1 MVYKM
6 LFHVRFPTLLLLF
19 IDRRKNKIKK
29 ILTNSVKNTDVLFEL
44 SDVKVDTSAQSP
56 NKKLVLLICELFKEK
71 WTESNVVKIVLRAI
85 ERLTNFYLNAS

>member
-44 SDVKVDTSAQSP
+44 SDVKVDTSAHSP
-56 NKKLVLLICELFKEK
+56 NKKLVLMCELFKEK
-71 WTESNVVKIVLRAI
+71 WTESNVKIVLRAI
-85 ERLTNFYLNAS
+85 ERLTNFYLNAY